1 MHILEHYIIF
11 HHSSAPNEFIGGP
24 DGIAFVCVCEWRQ
37 ARTQTI
43 SLVLAESALMPRIV
57 SADSS
62 HRARKEAAHIA
73 ERRLRVWGA
82 SDLLYYCQGNNTKYM
97 PAVHARRAARE
108 NEREDYYA
116 SKEESSCLCAAGAD
130 FKY

>member
-1 MHILEHYIIF
+1 LRL
-11 HHSSAPNEFIGGP
+11 
-24 DGIAFVCVCEWRQ
+24 CVCEWRQ

-43 SLVLAESALMPRIV
+43 SLVLDESALMLRIV

-73 ERRLRVWGA
+73 ERGGCVCGEPLIFYIIVK
-82 SDLLYYCQGNNTKYM
+82 GNNTKYM
-97 PAVHARRAARE
+97 PVVHASQKSGERERR
-108 NEREDYYA
+108 EREDYYA
-116 SKEESSCLCAAGAD
+116 SKEENSCLCAAGAD